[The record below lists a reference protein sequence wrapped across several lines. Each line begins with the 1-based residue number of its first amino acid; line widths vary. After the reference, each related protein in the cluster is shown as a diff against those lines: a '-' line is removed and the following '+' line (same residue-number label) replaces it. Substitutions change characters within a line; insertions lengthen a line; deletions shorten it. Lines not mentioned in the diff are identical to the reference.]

1 MNNQFILPFILC
13 RDRSRPV
20 QNSAGIL
27 IRNVQNSARILKNIY
42 ENLWFSDKS
51 RLVPTIMMMFFCI
64 LFSAQKNADLIV
76 YNARIYTVN
85 QNFDIAEAMAI
96 SKGKIVAIGGKEILK
111 NYTATQKLMLN
122 KSQFILVL

>member
-64 LFSAQKNADLIV
+64 LFSAQKNTDLIV

-111 NYTATQKLMLN
+111 KYTSTQK
-122 KSQFILVL
+122 IDA